1 MWIMVGGPYGTGAKS
16 AADRAHNLARM
27 NEAALAVWRK
37 GHVPVIGVNLAL
49 PIVAAAGGDAAA
61 DAEIMMPLSLAL
73 ADRCDAF
80 LRIGGPSV
88 GADQEMARFV
98 AAGKRVFRSIEEIAA
113 YRLSRSS
120 SALHTQMAP
129 AKNSI
134 AGPTSSRMPSR
145 SPK

>member
-1 MWIMVGGPYGTGAKS
+1 MVGGPYGTGAKS
-16 AADRAHNLARM
+16 AADRAANLARM

-49 PIVAAAGGDAAA
+49 PIVQAAGGDAAA

-73 ADRCDAF
+73 AERCDAF

-98 AAGKRVFRSIEEIAA
+98 AAGKRVFRSLDEV
-113 YRLSRSS
+113 
-120 SALHTQMAP
+120 P
-129 AKNSI
+129 
-134 AGPTSSRMPSR
+134 G
-145 SPK
+145 

>member
-16 AADRAHNLARM
+16 AAERAANLTHM

-37 GHVPVIGVNLAL
+37 GHVPIIGVNLAL
-49 PIVAAAGGDAAA
+49 PIVAAAGGDAAV

-80 LRIGGPSV
+80 LRIGGASV

-98 AAGKRVFRSIEEIAA
+98 AAGKTVFRSVEEIVATA
-113 YRLSRSS
+113 
-120 SALHTQMAP
+120 
-129 AKNSI
+129 
-134 AGPTSSRMPSR
+134 
-145 SPK
+145 